1 MKKCLLL
8 ILILA
13 ATNLIAQDVKKQK
26 ENTRNGTAK
35 YYVLKSDMLTKHGE
49 YTIKAYSGSTILV
62 SGNYS
67 YGKREG
73 LWVERYYLQSRNLK
87 CKGKY
92 REDKKIDKWSYYNF
106 RGELVQVYD
115 HSKKLLLESKE
126 CGKNNETEYY
136 KGEEL
141 VKGKLDCP
149 PSIIGGKELYINE
162 LTEEIMSFRF
172 PINERGRTHVELN
185 NKISLFVLENGE
197 IENIQFYE
205 PVENKELRAFIES
218 KIMERNGDWIPGSKN
233 SENVKAKLVIPL
245 QFRMT
250 Y

>member
-8 ILILA
+8 IFILTTA
-13 ATNLIAQDVKKQK
+13 NLIAQDVKKQK

-35 YYVLKSDMLTKHGE
+35 YYVLKSDMVTKHGE

-67 YGKREG
+67 YGKRNG
-73 LWVERYYLQSRNLK
+73 FWVERYYLKGRNLK
-87 CKGKY
+87 RKGKY
-92 REDKKIDKWSYYNF
+92 HEGKKIEEWSYYNF
-106 RGELVQVYD
+106 RGELVQIYD
-115 HSKKLLLESKE
+115 HSKKMLLESNE
-126 CGKNNETEYY
+126 CGKSNETEYY

-141 VKGKLDCP
+141 LKGKLDCP
-149 PSIIGGKELYINE
+149 PSIIGGRELFINE
-162 LTEEIMSFRF
+162 LTEVIMSFRF
-172 PINERGRTHVELN
+172 PINDRGRTHIEIN
-185 NKISLFVLENGE
+185 NKISIFVLENGE

-205 PVENKELRAFIES
+205 PVENKELKDFIAS

-233 SENVKAKLVIPL
+233 GENVKARLVIPL